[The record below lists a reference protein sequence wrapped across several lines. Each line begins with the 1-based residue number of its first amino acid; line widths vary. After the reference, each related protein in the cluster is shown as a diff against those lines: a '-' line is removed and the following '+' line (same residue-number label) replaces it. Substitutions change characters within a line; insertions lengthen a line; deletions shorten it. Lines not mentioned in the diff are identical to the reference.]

1 MTSVNDK
8 KCTIQS
14 VRELKEIMF
23 TNKMKAAYLFI
34 GNGQKY
40 QYQDMKEVE
49 RKLSIFLDTITN
61 KHGNGSWL
69 AVYGGDS
76 YIPDKP
82 DLGTVM
88 AFVKNKYNVPILSIQ
103 GWPEIDNFVDYT
115 WMYKAEKDEN
125 ERILYGGVTKGSLF
139 GGTKIYL
146 GDEFRQIL
154 NGVINLDAR
163 GRVGKA
169 EIVFAQEMKLNVV
182 NITPLKPRNQ

>member
-1 MTSVNDK
+1 
-8 KCTIQS
+8 
-14 VRELKEIMF
+14 MF

-125 ERILYGGVTKGSLF
+125 ERILYGGVT
-139 GGTKIYL
+139 
-146 GDEFRQIL
+146 
-154 NGVINLDAR
+154 
-163 GRVGKA
+163 
-169 EIVFAQEMKLNVV
+169 
-182 NITPLKPRNQ
+182 